1 LGFSPGDRTE
11 NIRRVGHL
19 TRLLA
24 DAGVV
29 ALASLVSPLRSDRE
43 TPRALNDAAKLPFIE
58 VHVATSL
65 AECEKRDPKGLY
77 KRARSGEL
85 KGLTGI
91 DAPYEPPEDAD
102 LVLDTAGVDT
112 EDLAAQVI
120 ALLDERSPRPQSR

>member
-1 LGFSPGDRTE
+1 MGLPADRRPAPA
-11 NIRRVGHL
+11 IHRP
-19 TRLLA
+19 A
-24 DAGVV
+24 
-29 ALASLVSPLRSDRE
+29 RSRN
-43 TPRALNDAAKLPFIE
+43 AQPFIE

-85 KGLTGI
+85 KGLPGI